1 MSWKNNNT
9 KKDFNHKARQD
20 KKARDYKEK
29 DKFASRAIEVYNGDV
44 NGAIR
49 KLKKVLERMDFQ
61 KELSKREFY
70 EKPSAAKKRKKDQ
83 AIKRE
88 NKARD
93 LMIMRGEW
101 MPPTPVGSKHL
112 KGKREKRKA
121 WNQIERVKVLRKRGR
136 GSN

>member
-29 DKFASRAIEVYNGDV
+29 DKFAGRAIEVYNGDV

-83 AIKRE
+83 E
-88 NKARD
+88 
-93 LMIMRGEW
+93 
-101 MPPTPVGSKHL
+101 
-112 KGKREKRKA
+112 EKRLA
-121 WNQIERVKVLRKRGR
+121 LLERKKITRKKEVKPK
-136 GSN
+136 